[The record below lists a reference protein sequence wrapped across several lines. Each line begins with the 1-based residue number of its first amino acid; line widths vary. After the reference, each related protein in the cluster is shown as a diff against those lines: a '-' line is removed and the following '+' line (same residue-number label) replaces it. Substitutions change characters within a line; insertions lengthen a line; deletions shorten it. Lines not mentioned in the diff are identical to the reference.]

1 MLIVVAEA
9 GPMRKQAIVALA
21 VAEVWL

>member
-21 VAEVWL
+21 AAEVWL